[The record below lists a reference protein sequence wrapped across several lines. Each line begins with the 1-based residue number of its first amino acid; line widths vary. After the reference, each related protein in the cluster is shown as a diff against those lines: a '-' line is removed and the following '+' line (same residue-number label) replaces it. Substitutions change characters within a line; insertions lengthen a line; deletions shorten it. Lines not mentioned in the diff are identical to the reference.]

1 MELDSEIDKLYAV
14 PLDEFVRDR
23 DELAKRL
30 RREGEREAAEQV
42 KKLRK
47 PSAGAWAL
55 NQAVRR
61 RRKETDA
68 LLAAGERLRAAHE
81 SLMAGGD
88 QAELR
93 EAMRE
98 ERGLASALADCAEA
112 IASETGKSGPAL
124 RERVRSTLHAAAV
137 DEEARAEL
145 QKGRFVRE
153 REAVGLGP
161 FGGAPVMPARER
173 SKGGRAPAKGGKGGR
188 AAAGDGA
195 ADRGRSAKRGS
206 AGARAKERSAAER
219 EEAAERER
227 QEQVAEAERAVEE
240 AQAALEEAEAVH
252 SEAASE
258 LQAAREAVGA
268 AEDVEREA
276 RAVARER
283 RRAVGKL
290 ERELE
295 RLRAKKR

>member
-1 MELDSEIDKLYAV
+1 VELESEIDKLYGV
-14 PLDEFVRDR
+14 PLDEFVHDR

-30 RREGEREAAEQV
+30 RREGDREAAEQI

-68 LLAAGERLRAAHE
+68 LLAAGERLREAHE

-88 QAELR
+88 PAELR
-93 EAMRE
+93 EAMQE
-98 ERGLASALADCAEA
+98 ERGLASGLADCAEA

-124 RERVRSTLHAAAV
+124 RERVRSTLHAATV
-137 DEEARAEL
+137 DEEAREEL
-145 QKGRFVRE
+145 ARGRFVRE

-161 FGGAPVMPARER
+161 FGAGAVTAPAGGRTTRDRGR
-173 SKGGRAPAKGGKGGR
+173 SKRDGGGTGSRGRGR
-188 AAAGDGA
+188 AAAP
-195 ADRGRSAKRGS
+195 
-206 AGARAKERSAAER
+206 AKEPSAAER
-219 EEAAERER
+219 KKAAERER
-227 QEQVAEAERAVEE
+227 RELLAEAERVLGE
-240 AQAALEEAEAVH
+240 ARTELEEAEAAH
-252 SEAASE
+252 SGAAAE
-258 LQAAREAVGA
+258 LQAAREAVGV
-268 AEDVEREA
+268 AEDAEREA

-295 RLRAKKR
+295 RLRAKKS

>member
-1 MELDSEIDKLYAV
+1 VELDSEIDKLYGV
-14 PLDEFVRDR
+14 PLDEFVHDR
-23 DELAKRL
+23 DALAKRL
-30 RREGEREAAEQV
+30 RREGEREAADQV

-81 SLMAGGD
+81 SLMSGGD

-124 RERVRSTLHAAAV
+124 RERVRSTLHAATV
-137 DEEARAEL
+137 DEEAREEL
-145 QKGRFVRE
+145 AKGRFVRE

-161 FGGAPVMPARER
+161 FGGAPAVPARGR
-173 SKGGRAPAKGGKGGR
+173 PKRDRAPAKDGKG
-188 AAAGDGA
+188 AAA
-195 ADRGRSAKRGS
+195 RGRSAKGGRS
-206 AGARAKERSAAER
+206 AAAPAAPAKERSAAER
-219 EEAAERER
+219 EKAAERER

-240 AQAALEEAEAVH
+240 ARAALEEAEEVH
-252 SEAASE
+252 AGAASE

-268 AEDVEREA
+268 AEDAERET

-283 RRAVGKL
+283 RRAAGKL